1 MRNRYL
7 YITILTLLGLSAEAV
22 AQTAAQGKQQADT
35 TQAVTVPQLVVT
47 IAIDQLRTDR
57 METYASLYKY
67 NGLNRLLAEGMVF
80 SNASYNFTPVDRA
93 SAIASLTTGS
103 TPYYNGVTGVE
114 WLDRST
120 LRPQNI
126 VDTRDNGLSPAQ
138 LLTST
143 LGDELK
149 IATDGLSKVFSFSTD
164 AERAILSAG
173 HAADGAVWVANGK
186 WNIASYYTPENQW
199 ISWYTRQYKPTEDDN
214 RSLTD
219 IALKCVEQSGIG
231 QDQHPDLL
239 TITYAVVSDAAS
251 YQRLDYYI
259 GVLINGILR
268 KVPKERVLFVVTGT
282 GTFKEEEHQGANERF
297 HIPTGKFY
305 INRTANL
312 LNMYL
317 GAIYGSEQYVET
329 SFRNQLFLNRK
340 LISKRN
346 IDMGDVLRRS
356 QEFILQLSG
365 VRNVYT
371 SNQLMTSDN
380 VLLERI
386 RNGFNMERCG
396 DLLIDVAP
404 GWELINEDTNT
415 STVSRASY
423 IPFPIIFFGTDIKSQ
438 RIQTTVTTD
447 RIAPT
452 VARAIRIRAP
462 NACSAE
468 PLF

>member
-7 YITILTLLGLSAEAV
+7 YITLLSLLGFSTEAV
-22 AQTAAQGKQQADT
+22 AQALAQK
-35 TQAVTVPQLVVT
+35 PQLVVT
-47 IAIDQLRTDR
+47 IAVDQLRTDR
-57 METYASLYKY
+57 LEAYSSLYAQ
-67 NGLNRLLAEGMVF
+67 NGVKQMMAEGLVYP
-80 SNASYNFTPVDRA
+80 NASFSFTPVDRA
-93 SAIASLTTGS
+93 SAIASLVTGS
-103 TPYYNGVTGVE
+103 TPYYNGITGVE
-114 WLDRST
+114 WLDRNT

-126 VDTRDNGLSPAQ
+126 INDKDGGQSPIQ
-138 LLTST
+138 MLTST
-143 LGDELK
+143 LSDELK
-149 IATDGLSKVFSFSTD
+149 IATDGQGKVFTFATD

-173 HAADGAVWVANGK
+173 HAADGAVWLTGGK

-199 ISWYTRQYKPTEDDN
+199 LGWYTRQYKPTEDIN
-214 RSLTD
+214 RSVTE
-219 IALKCVEQSGIG
+219 IALRCVEQSGIG
-231 QDQHPDLL
+231 QDELPDLL
-239 TITYAVVSDAAS
+239 YVSYSVDAQADS
-251 YQRLDYYI
+251 YQRLDYNI
-259 GVLINGILR
+259 AVLVNGILR
-268 KVPKERVLFVVTGT
+268 KIAKDRVLFVITGT
-282 GTFKEEEHQGANERF
+282 GTTEEEQEGENERF

-317 GAIYGSEQYVET
+317 GAVYGSGQYVET
-329 SFRNQLFLNRK
+329 SFNTQLFLNRK

-380 VLLERI
+380 ILLERI
-386 RNGFNMERCG
+386 RNGFNMEKCG
-396 DLLIDVAP
+396 DLLIDIAP
-404 GWELINEDTNT
+404 GWELINEDTHT
-415 STVSRASY
+415 STVSRASF
-423 IPFPIIFFGTDIKSQ
+423 IPFPIIFFGAGIEPQ
-438 RIQTTVTTD
+438 RVPATVTTD

-452 VARAIRIRAP
+452 LARAIRIRAP

>member
-1 MRNRYL
+1 M
-7 YITILTLLGLSAEAV
+7 
-22 AQTAAQGKQQADT
+22 
-35 TQAVTVPQLVVT
+35 
-47 IAIDQLRTDR
+47 
-57 METYASLYKY
+57 
-67 NGLNRLLAEGMVF
+67 
-80 SNASYNFTPVDRA
+80 
-93 SAIASLTTGS
+93 
-103 TPYYNGVTGVE
+103 
-114 WLDRST
+114 
-120 LRPQNI
+120 
-126 VDTRDNGLSPAQ
+126 
-138 LLTST
+138 
-143 LGDELK
+143 
-149 IATDGLSKVFSFSTD
+149 
-164 AERAILSAG
+164 
-173 HAADGAVWVANGK
+173 
-186 WNIASYYTPENQW
+186 
-199 ISWYTRQYKPTEDDN
+199 
-214 RSLTD
+214 TD
-219 IALKCVEQSGIG
+219 IQARLFSLS
-231 QDQHPDLL
+231 DPAYRDFMAPLL
-239 TITYAVVSDAAS
+239 P
-251 YQRLDYYI
+251 
-259 GVLINGILR
+259 N
-268 KVPKERVLFVVTGT
+268 VPKERVLFVVTGT
-282 GTFKEEEHQGANERF
+282 GTFKEEEHPGANERF

-380 VLLERI
+380 VLLEPI

>member
-7 YITILTLLGLSAEAV
+7 YITLLSLLGFSTEAV
-22 AQTAAQGKQQADT
+22 AQALAQK
-35 TQAVTVPQLVVT
+35 PQLVVT
-47 IAIDQLRTDR
+47 IAVDQLRTDR
-57 METYASLYKY
+57 LEAYSSLYAQ
-67 NGLNRLLAEGMVF
+67 NGVKQMMAEGLVYP
-80 SNASYNFTPVDRA
+80 NASFSFTPVDRA
-93 SAIASLTTGS
+93 SAIASLVTGS
-103 TPYYNGVTGVE
+103 TPYYNGITGVE
-114 WLDRST
+114 WLDRNT

-126 VDTRDNGLSPAQ
+126 INDKDGGQSPIQ
-138 LLTST
+138 MLTST
-143 LGDELK
+143 LSDELK
-149 IATDGLSKVFSFSTD
+149 IATDGQGKVFTFATD

-173 HAADGAVWVANGK
+173 HAADGAVWLTGGK

-199 ISWYTRQYKPTEDDN
+199 LGWYTRQYKPTEDIN
-214 RSLTD
+214 RSVTE
-219 IALKCVEQSGIG
+219 IALRCVEQSGIG
-231 QDQHPDLL
+231 QDELPDLL
-239 TITYAVVSDAAS
+239 CVSYSVDAQADS
-251 YQRLDYYI
+251 YQRLDYNI
-259 GVLINGILR
+259 AVLVNGILR
-268 KVPKERVLFVVTGT
+268 KIAKDRVLFVITGT
-282 GTFKEEEHQGANERF
+282 GTTEEEREGENERF

-317 GAIYGSEQYVET
+317 GAVYGSGQYVET
-329 SFRNQLFLNRK
+329 SFNNQLFLNRK

-380 VLLERI
+380 ILLERI
-386 RNGFNMERCG
+386 RNGFNMEKCG
-396 DLLIDVAP
+396 DLLIDIAP
-404 GWELINEDTNT
+404 GWELINEDTHT
-415 STVSRASY
+415 STVSRASF
-423 IPFPIIFFGTDIKSQ
+423 IPFPIIFFGAGIEPQ
-438 RIQTTVTTD
+438 RIPATVTTD

-452 VARAIRIRAP
+452 LARAIRIRAP